1 VEREL
6 GLLRVDG
13 QVKPVLKEIGAFRRM
28 LDKLP
33 FQTLPA
39 RTTEA
44 VCLLSSDQDHW
55 GVAYS
60 AFILAKQAGFDLEF
74 QHVSQPLKDAP
85 FYLLPCLSGFNMISR
100 HRKLELLAKVE
111 AGATLY
117 VSLNN
122 GFPDGFEAMTGLE
135 PQTRQRG
142 PAAGDITLEGIE
154 GLPSIPNRGTFKVNF
169 LATRAT
175 VLGRETDGNPAFSV
189 APYGKGRVYFL
200 ATPMELTLTQTPGAF
215 HSETASPCWRFYKH
229 MAAPFLKRRALRKF
243 HPMAGLT
250 EHPLDA
256 SNRIAI
262 IINHSPNP
270 IQDSLTLA
278 PGWRLKR
285 VLHGKA
291 EMNQQNLIVN
301 LKKNDACVLAITKL
315 KK

>member
-1 VEREL
+1 
-6 GLLRVDG
+6 
-13 QVKPVLKEIGAFRRM
+13 
-28 LDKLP
+28 
-33 FQTLPA
+33 
-39 RTTEA
+39 
-44 VCLLSSDQDHW
+44 
-55 GVAYS
+55 
-60 AFILAKQAGFDLEF
+60 
-74 QHVSQPLKDAP
+74 
-85 FYLLPCLSGFNMISR
+85 
-100 HRKLELLAKVE
+100 
-111 AGATLY
+111 
-117 VSLNN
+117 
-122 GFPDGFEAMTGLE
+122 
-135 PQTRQRG
+135 
-142 PAAGDITLEGIE
+142 
-154 GLPSIPNRGTFKVNF
+154 
-169 LATRAT
+169 
-175 VLGRETDGNPAFSV
+175 
-189 APYGKGRVYFL
+189 
-200 ATPMELTLTQTPGAF
+200 MELTLTQTPGAF